1 MANNNGGNDNAQ
13 GRNTS
18 DVTEVLI
25 QHWAQMVR
33 EAEARLERLRANY
46 ATALI
51 QIEQLDNRN
60 DALYD
65 DNLDMQRMLN
75 EFVVSDAEKDAL
87 ILRLTDLIITMIREN
102 PHLRDEPRYRDEY
115 FAAIA
120 GFTPDQPIDL
130 TADEELDEVEL

>member
-1 MANNNGGNDNAQ
+1 MASNNGGTSNTQRA
-13 GRNTS
+13 NTS

-25 QHWAQMVR
+25 QHWAEMVHQTQ
-33 EAEARLERLRANY
+33 ARLDGLRNNY
-46 ATALI
+46 AAALI

-60 DALYD
+60 DALYH
-65 DNLDMQRMLN
+65 DNLDMHRTLN
-75 EFVVSDAEKDAL
+75 EFVVSDHEKDAL

-130 TADEELDEVEL
+130 TADEEIDENL